1 MRANG
6 YVEVRFDEI
15 VRSTDRAT
23 LCRVGDRELWIQNEW
38 IKERYD
44 TTLTVALWV
53 AVDCSL
59 EYSDD

>member
-23 LCRVGDRELWIQNEW
+23 LCRVGDRELWIQNHW
-38 IKERYD
+38 IRGRD
-44 TTLTVALWV
+44 GTTLTLPLWLV
-53 AVDCSL
+53 VDFEL